1 MRHPLVNTHMLS
13 AIPVRLPPKKSTN
26 VHLKPEDYP
35 TKALQLK
42 WKYCSILEYS
52 DTFHRRKIPYDSH
65 NRLSKHLQIL
75 KASSGSSWEVLKQ
88 PTEGLSTASLSSAPA
103 LSHLAFVLL
112 PSHITNTVS
121 HRSQQHKVAALS
133 WSVPHHSG
141 HITHLVEKKTL
152 QEYNMHLQ
160 NQPQVPSAPGH
171 LVAAGSTGPTV
182 SAYWASSLTF
192 SQGNACLEGGEG
204 YSRLDVRK
212 QVLLHSDIF
221 GKCHYSHVRFFL

>member
-1 MRHPLVNTHMLS
+1 MNTHMLS

-75 KASSGSSWEVLKQ
+75 KTSSGSSWEVLKQ

-112 PSHITNTVS
+112 RAI
-121 HRSQQHKVAALS
+121 SQTLS
-133 WSVPHHSG
+133 VTDLSSTRLLHFHGLFLTTQVILLIWW
-141 HITHLVEKKTL
+141 KKKNL
-152 QEYNMHLQ
+152 QEHNMHLQ

-221 GKCHYSHVRFFL
+221 GKCHHSHVRFLL